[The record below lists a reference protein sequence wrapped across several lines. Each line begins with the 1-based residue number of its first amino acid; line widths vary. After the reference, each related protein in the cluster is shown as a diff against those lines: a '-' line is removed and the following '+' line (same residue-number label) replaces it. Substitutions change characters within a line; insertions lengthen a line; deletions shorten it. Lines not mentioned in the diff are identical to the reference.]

1 MPSMTSDG
9 WKKQGQLVRQE
20 PWLCGPGEFSEE
32 GIHRCLWHFCGNR
45 EEPVYAK
52 AVMGQQLPDVPGAE

>member
-20 PWLCGPGEFSEE
+20 PWLCVQGTFLRKAFTGV
-32 GIHRCLWHFCGNR
+32 CGTFAGTGRNQSM
-45 EEPVYAK
+45 PK
-52 AVMGQQLPDVPGAE
+52 L